1 MRNPIYQKALSD
13 WRERP
18 GRSVYIGST
27 ETAKL
32 IRAQLKA
39 RFPRTKF
46 SVRTDKYSGGSSI
59 RIRWTDGPT
68 DAMVSAV
75 VGAFAG
81 SGFDGMTDYKYSKGA
96 WLMPD
101 GSADLREVEAHYGTD
116 GDLLEPASDGAIPVS
131 FCADFVFT
139 NREISREAMDRAL
152 RSYAA
157 RYPGDELAEAIKAGE
172 VKTEDSRWGNYQ
184 IGGNPAQY
192 RGIGEGS
199 QYGGDCVIRA
209 FAARRMVAA

>member
-1 MRNPIYQKALSD
+1 MRNPIYQQALAAWKAK
-13 WRERP
+13 P
-18 GRSVYIGST
+18 GSTFYIGST
-27 ETAKL
+27 DTAKL

-39 RFPRTKF
+39 KFPGTKF

-75 VGAFAG
+75 VGAFNG

-101 GSADLREVEAHYGTD
+101 GSADLRSVEAHYGTD
-116 GDLLEPASDGAIPVS
+116 GDVIEAAKDGAIPVS
-131 FCADFVFT
+131 FCADSTFT
-139 NREISREAMDRAL
+139 NRDISREAMDRAL

-157 RYPGDELAEAIKAGE
+157 RYPGDDLAEAIKAGE
-172 VKTEDSRWGNYQ
+172 VKTEDCRWGDYQ
-184 IGGNPAQY
+184 IGGNPSQY

-209 FAARRMVAA
+209 FAARRMVAT